1 MRAVAGSPA
10 VGGTAA
16 GGSTAGGTATGRGRW
31 IWTLIGLATVVVLAV
46 PIIRA
51 ITTAGDPPPDVAY
64 AQPVPTSTRT
74 IVVTQPVTSVTVLSY
89 GSPVQVT
96 TGSVSH
102 VEVTETAAA
111 PVKGQGPWPV
121 PVTQTWSGG
130 HLLLADPSCGPAG
143 MGCAV
148 AFALTVPPGVAV
160 TAVSDGGPIT
170 VSGVAGANLD
180 SGGGLVSAA
189 KIDGPLTVRTEGGP
203 LLLDGL
209 TGALNVDTGNAPLIA
224 QGVDAATATVSTDGG
239 NARIGFTAAPDS
251 VTVSTDGGSAFLT
264 VPGGPYALTAD
275 SDGGPEMVRIATNP
289 AATRSL
295 TVTTAGAPLR
305 IEPAPGG

>member
-1 MRAVAGSPA
+1 MRAV
-10 VGGTAA
+10 TAA
-16 GGSTAGGTATGRGRW
+16 APAPAPGKGRW
-31 IWTLIGLATVVVLAV
+31 VWALSGLVTAALLAV
-46 PIIRA
+46 PCVHL
-51 ITTAGDPPPDVAY
+51 ITTAGDPADVANIV
-64 AQPVPTSTRT
+64 ANAPPSSART
-74 IVVTQPVTSVTVLSY
+74 VIVTQPVTSVTVLSY

-102 VEVTETAAA
+102 VEVTEMAAA
-111 PVKGQGPWPV
+111 PIKGQGPWPV

-275 SDGGPEMVRIATNP
+275 SDGGPETVRIATNP

-305 IEPAPGG
+305 IVPASKG